1 MTNLRFVVG
10 LGLLG
15 GFLAATVM
23 LMRPQPKSPRPAA
36 AAGDA
41 AALTR
46 AAELMQRGGALPV
59 MKPARV
65 TEVPPASAV
74 PPVPQASVRLN
85 DQGIPV
91 TSAAMQ
97 NQIRNN
103 LRTLTVARNM
113 FLKERGRLPASLDEL
128 VGPGGAVAA
137 LAAVNGEVYTGLD
150 LGGARLVVTAA
161 DGIEVVLENVAPR
174 PYGPPTQQESMQW
187 EAELATYA
195 TSADLTKAREEGA
208 VSEHQAALFAVA
220 EVMKREG
227 WDTGVKVFRPER
239 MGDAWF
245 VQLNHVGQRE
255 ENGKRVAWGQYASMY
270 INDQGAVSRYE
281 LGKVRVAPLE

>member
-10 LGLLG
+10 LALVVTL
-15 GFLAATVM
+15 LAASVI
-23 LMRPQPKSPRPAA
+23 LMRPRPQPKAPRPAA

-46 AAELMQRGGALPV
+46 AAELMLRSGSLPA
-59 MKPARV
+59 PARI
-65 TEVPPASAV
+65 PDSPA
-74 PPVPQASVRLN
+74 PVAAAPAPKPGGRLN
-85 DQGIPV
+85 AQGVPV
-91 TSAAMQ
+91 TSVSMQ

-103 LRTLTVARNM
+103 LRTLVVARNM
-113 FLKERGRLPASLDEL
+113 FLKEKGRLPASFDEL
-128 VGPGGAVAA
+128 VGPAGSVPA
-137 LAAVNGEVYTGLD
+137 LNAVNGEVYTGID
-150 LGGARLVVTAA
+150 LGVARLAVTAA
-161 DGIEVVLENVAPR
+161 DGIEVVLENAAPR
-174 PYGPPTQQESMQW
+174 PYGPPTPQETLQW

-195 TSADLTKAREEGA
+195 SASLTKVPEDGA
-208 VSEHQAALFAVA
+208 VTEHRAALLAVA

-227 WDTGVKVFRPER
+227 WDAGVKVFRPER

-245 VQLNHVGQRE
+245 VQLNHLGQRE

-270 INDQGAVSRYE
+270 LNDQGGVSRYE